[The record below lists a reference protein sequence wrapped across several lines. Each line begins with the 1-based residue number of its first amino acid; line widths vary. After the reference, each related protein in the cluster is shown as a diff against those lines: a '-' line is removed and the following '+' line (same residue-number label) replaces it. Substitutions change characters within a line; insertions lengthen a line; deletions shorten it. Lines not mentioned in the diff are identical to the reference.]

1 MELFENAKTVR
12 LRSHHDK
19 YLIAEDDEENVCQ
32 DRNGESKNAHWTVEI
47 VKGDDFLRFKS
58 CYGKYLTASN
68 MPFLPRVTGRK
79 IVQTLPKKLD
89 SSVDWEP
96 IRDGFQV
103 RLRTRYGNFLRPNG
117 GLPPW
122 RNSVTHDIPHRNGTL
137 EKILWDIDIVE
148 PRGKTSN
155 HRRSASHPMIS
166 NTRSPSSA
174 IACPFMAKVMLS
186 KYRSRMLKGISEE
199 CLMRSS
205 CYTFPSTTQMG

>member
-1 MELFENAKTVR
+1 MELFQKAKTVR

-32 DRNGESKNAHWTVEI
+32 DRDGESKNAHWTVEF
-47 VKGDDFLRFKS
+47 VNGDNFLRFKS

-68 MPFLPRVTGRK
+68 MPFLPGVTGRK
-79 IVQTLPKKLD
+79 VLQTLPKKMD

-122 RNSVTHDIPHRNGTL
+122 RNSVTHDVPHRNKTQ
-137 EKILWDIDIVE
+137 EKILWDVDIVE
-148 PRGKTSN
+148 EPRAKTSH
-155 HRRSASHPMIS
+155 HRRAVSHPMD
-166 NTRSPSSA
+166 TRSPSSA
-174 IACPFMAKVMLS
+174 LAS
-186 KYRSRMLKGISEE
+186 S
-199 CLMRSS
+199 LM
-205 CYTFPSTTQMG
+205 TWV